1 MKEIALR
8 HSVSK
13 ISNLTFE
20 ENSSDQMTFETVKC
34 TDPVLNTTEESGILL
49 NGRKFNNILYKHK
62 DIEIVI
68 SSDEIDND
76 TLAFLQA
83 FWSARF
89 KYISLKKSS
98 TWGSYVQIMTE
109 SGKFPLSYI
118 DDIRDLPEVSFNLS
132 YANPI

>member
-13 ISNLTFE
+13 LSNLTFE
-20 ENSSDQMTFETVKC
+20 ENATDQMTFETVKC

-68 SSDEIDND
+68 SSDEIDSD
-76 TLAFLQA
+76 TLAFLQG

-89 KYISLKKSS
+89 KYISLYKSS
-98 TWGSYVQIMTE
+98 IWGSYVQVMTE
-109 SGKFPLSYI
+109 SGKFSLSYI

-132 YANPI
+132 YSNPI